1 MIKGKAEVIRYL
13 TNDGFSSLGVGGT
26 LEAPKR
32 EGEGCTFL
40 QPVAVCPNGDTRGT
54 FNAEGKEA
62 CGATKDRLRMGE
74 QITWGPWGV
83 ALSIVRVIDPLPTH
97 YEWVARNNAGNFAGL
112 RAMLHPGCT
121 YYTVIHHHAPAHAQT
136 PPFACKV
143 FYGAKGTFER
153 LDNELSRMVG
163 KIGCTSPAYMGDKV
177 VDIQMRRAELMAASD
192 DDGEDLGEQA
202 LAERA
207 LAREAYKA
215 SVEWKSGAPGEGGPD
230 ISVISF
236 VGRWLPLGEAAKRT
250 GELVITIRET
260 IGWKYDNKPPPPG
273 KEAKPSADRKIGL
286 LIREF
291 YIDTALRE
299 APPIAPGLGAQ
310 WALYEKRLGR

>member
-1 MIKGKAEVIRYL
+1 MNGRF
-13 TNDGFSSLGVGGT
+13 DSLPGVGDNRGGQVLSMSAIT
-26 LEAPKR
+26 ADK
-32 EGEGCTFL
+32 GGSFGNSGGG
-40 QPVAVCPNGDTRGT
+40 ADTH
-54 FNAEGKEA
+54 
-62 CGATKDRLRMGE
+62 
-74 QITWGPWGV
+74 I
-83 ALSIVRVIDPLPTH
+83 
-97 YEWVARNNAGNFAGL
+97 AGL
-112 RAMLHPGCT
+112 QQL
-121 YYTVIHHHAPAHAQT
+121 
-136 PPFACKV
+136 
-143 FYGAKGTFER
+143 KGH
-153 LDNELSRMVG
+153 LDN
-163 KIGCTSPAYMGDKV
+163 I
-177 VDIQMRRAELMAASD
+177 I
-192 DDGEDLGEQA
+192 DGWEQP
-202 LAERA
+202 
-207 LAREAYKA
+207 
-215 SVEWKSGAPGEGGPD
+215 PGEGGPD